1 MSSWMRTVAFWGI
14 LSSVPISSFASRAE
28 LDGRGLPR
36 LLALDSSNILLFPGS
51 AAQFGRSALIDL
63 STYTYSPIIFVDYVS
78 DETVASLVAPI
89 TTTSDRFIMGLTGK
103 KLVFGY
109 VLDGATHNL
118 VLSHRS
124 GWGASL
130 GISDM
135 YSEIERARDV
145 TFGTRQEYEA
155 SSLEVSRRDV
165 RLTLGWAGTN
175 ASQRLFELGVTGDM
189 VHAQQSI
196 SQTDQTVDTTLFSY
210 AEWKSEPG
218 FGVDVRLRTLSPRSG
233 FQGMVRFAYE
243 DLQPE
248 VVAGPPTTWIRR
260 YALSELGWRIPL
272 KELTD
277 LQMGLVLE
285 WSHDTFGGQAGSQ
298 GYFSTTQESSEN
310 TRYFG
315 EIFASGERA
324 IVKQLRAR
332 AGVHGSAY
340 FEEQEHFSITHELN
354 STRVERFKRSQG
366 AIQQPTIYVGVG
378 WDWKAFSLDGR
389 LNENISLDNPLLQW
403 SVGYSW

>member
-1 MSSWMRTVAFWGI
+1 MVPV
-14 LSSVPISSFASRAE
+14 SVSASRAE

-63 STYTYSPIIFVDYVS
+63 SSYSYSPIYIDYLS
-78 DETVASLVAPI
+78 NETVAALVAPI
-89 TTTSDRFIMGLTGK
+89 TTTSDRLIMGLTGRT
-103 KLVFGY
+103 LVFGY

-130 GISDM
+130 GISDV
-135 YSEIERARDV
+135 YSETERARDIS
-145 TFGTRQEYEA
+145 FGNRQEYE
-155 SSLEVSRRDV
+155 STVLETSRRDV
-165 RLTLGWAGTN
+165 RLTLGWAHTN
-175 ASQRLFELGVTGDM
+175 ASQRLFELGLTGDM
-189 VHAQQSI
+189 VHAQQSTAR
-196 SQTDQTVDTTLFSY
+196 TDQTVDTTLFSY

-218 FGVDVRLRTLSPRSG
+218 FGFDVRLRTLSPRSG
-233 FQGMVRFAYE
+233 FQGMLRFAYE

-248 VVAGPPTTWIRR
+248 VVAGPPTTWVRR

-272 KELTD
+272 KELED
-277 LQMGLVLE
+277 LQIGLVLE
-285 WSHDTFGGQAGSQ
+285 WYHDTFSGQSGSQ
-298 GYFSTTQESSEN
+298 GYFSTTQESTEN

-315 EIFASGERA
+315 QIFASGERL

-332 AGVHGSAY
+332 AGVHGSA
-340 FEEQEHFSITHELN
+340 FFQKEEHLSVTQQLN
-354 STRVERFKRSQG
+354 GTVVERFNRSQG
-366 AIQQPTIYVGVG
+366 AIQQPTIYLGVG

-389 LNENISLDNPLLQW
+389 LNENISLDNPFLQW
-403 SVGYSW
+403 SVGYTW

>member
-1 MSSWMRTVAFWGI
+1 MPRCLTAAVLLGLLISFV
-14 LSSVPISSFASRAE
+14 VPAFASRAE

-36 LLALDSSNILLFPGS
+36 LLALDSSSILLFPGS
-51 AAQFGRSALIDL
+51 AAQFGRSALVDI
-63 STYTYSPIIFVDYVS
+63 SSYSYSPIYVDYVS
-78 DETVASLVAPI
+78 NETVTALVAPI
-89 TTTSDRFIMGLTGK
+89 TTTSDRLIMGLTGRD
-103 KLVFGY
+103 LVFGY

-130 GISDM
+130 GISDV
-135 YSEIERARDV
+135 YSESERARDI
-145 TFGTRQEYEA
+145 TFRTRQEYEA
-155 SSLEVSRRDV
+155 STVEVSRRDV
-165 RLTLGWAGTN
+165 RLTLGWARTN
-175 ASQRLFELGVTGDM
+175 ASQRLFELGLTGDM

-196 SQTDQTVDTTLFSY
+196 SQTNQTVDTTLFSY

-218 FGVDVRLRTLSPRSG
+218 FGFDVRVRTLSPRSG

-248 VVAGPPTTWIRR
+248 VVAGPPTTSIRR
-260 YALSELGWRIPL
+260 YALTELGWRIPL
-272 KELTD
+272 KELED
-277 LQMGLVLE
+277 LQIGVVLE
-285 WSHDTFGGQAGSQ
+285 WSHDTFSGQSGSQ
-298 GYFSTTQESSEN
+298 GYFSTVQESTDN

-315 EIFASGERA
+315 EIFASGERS

-340 FEEQEHFSITHELN
+340 FQKDENLSTTQELN
-354 STRVERFKRSQG
+354 GTLVERFRRSQG
-366 AIQQPTIYVGVG
+366 AIQQPTVYLGVG

-389 LNENISLDNPLLQW
+389 LNENISLDNPFLQW
-403 SVGYSW
+403 SVGYTW